1 LKMDTSPFDIL
12 LDIREDKPGVDPGDP
27 GELFAM
33 YLERIQ
39 RLIEFVDGLED
50 K

>member
-1 LKMDTSPFDIL
+1 MDTSPFDTL
-12 LDIREDKPGVDPGDP
+12 LDIREDKSGVDPGDP

-39 RLIEFVDGLED
+39 RIVEFVDGLED